1 MSSHAFSLHIMADRA
16 HDQLLRLCIE
26 ACSAMPT
33 LPRAH
38 YIPHM
43 PLLAAHTIIEQLI
56 PAYPVGG
63 SCVHKI
69 ELAMLKLIRSSLFH
83 LVSMQINAASAAPF
97 DFHLKLSRD
106 GSDDIIPALLA
117 SSVCKVTHIRA
128 DTLRE
133 VLWHYLGAAPVNL
146 RFRARCDPGTDD
158 GVLRIP
164 PAAFVQLDILTAHG
178 AVTETKRFFSAGIEE
193 ENWTFEQWEMAK
205 GLKTPYEDVWEM
217 MPDNLLEKLNT
228 PVDEDLL
235 LEEAS
240 QPLSLD
246 FNWPPRP
253 HWSSLPAEPPVAAA
267 GRTTPAPPALSRC
280 STRMT
285 DSTLATPSAFSEL
298 ATPSAS
304 PFVECGK
311 AMLYPPPMS
320 DRSQSVIIKAA
331 KGSRIHHRRWTG
343 VPIQRYEGGNVFV
356 RGSGLYLG
364 LPEKSEECVDYFW
377 TLEED
382 IEYSE
387 VGCETREATALPAI
401 DDTKDDAPGW
411 VRARQAALPPR
422 LGGQTQAP
430 PENTSRLNAMAPR
443 FQPVIGLGLQQE
455 KKETDFP
462 AFHLSFPA
470 PEQTEKIATRPV
482 SDLLY
487 PLTIPESRSV
497 SPFSSAECPSV
508 TTATTDPSSRLSPCS
523 STTSLASTG
532 SKKRR
537 GKRGGKQLRERK
549 ERAMAEK
556 MVVGTWSYYEG
567 SMGLTSSASDRTIIA
582 H

>member
-1 MSSHAFSLHIMADRA
+1 MADRS

-26 ACSAMPT
+26 ACSAMPH

-56 PAYPVGG
+56 PAYPIGG
-63 SCVHKI
+63 ARVHNI

-83 LVSMQINAASAAPF
+83 LLSMQINTSSSAPF
-97 DFHLKLSRD
+97 NFQLRLSAD
-106 GSDDIIPALLA
+106 GSDDVIPALLA

-128 DTLRE
+128 DTMRE
-133 VLWHYLGAAPVNL
+133 VLWHYLGAASVNL

-164 PAAFVQLDILTAHG
+164 PAAFVQLDVLTAEDK
-178 AVTETKRFFSAGIEE
+178 VTESKRFFSAGIEE

-205 GLKTPYEDVWEM
+205 GLRTPCEDVWEM
-217 MPDNLLEKLNT
+217 MPENLLEKLNA
-228 PVDEDLL
+228 PVDEDLQ
-235 LEEAS
+235 LEETAK
-240 QPLSLD
+240 PLSLD
-246 FNWPPRP
+246 FNWPPRA
-253 HWSSLPAEPPVAAA
+253 HWSSLPAEPVAASTN
-267 GRTTPAPPALSRC
+267 GRATPVPPALSRC

-285 DSTLATPSAFSEL
+285 DSTLATPSAFSAL

-304 PFVECGK
+304 PFIECGK
-311 AMLYPPPMS
+311 AVLHPAPPS
-320 DRSQSVIIKAA
+320 DRKQSAVIKAN
-331 KGSRIHHRRWTG
+331 KGSMVLHRRWTG

-377 TLEED
+377 ALDED
-382 IEYSE
+382 IEYNEAISE
-387 VGCETREATALPAI
+387 VPEALALPAK
-401 DDTKDDAPGW
+401 DDAKDDAPGW
-411 VRARQAALPPR
+411 VKARQAALPPR
-422 LGGQTQAP
+422 LGGQTQLP
-430 PENTSRLNAMAPR
+430 TDNNSRLNAMAPL
-443 FQPVIGLGLQQE
+443 FQPVVGLGLEQN
-455 KKETDFP
+455 KKGGEFP
-462 AFHLSFPA
+462 AFQLRLPA
-470 PEQTEKIATRPV
+470 LEPIERIATRPV

-487 PLTIPESRSV
+487 PLSIPESRSA
-497 SPFSSAECPSV
+497 SPISSAECPSV
-508 TTATTDPSSRLSPCS
+508 TTATTDASSRLSPCS
-523 STTSLASTG
+523 STSSLASAG

-556 MVVGTWSYYEG
+556 LSGGPWTYYEG